1 MSIGLN
7 IRCIRKIT
15 HIKSPIS
22 NITILSPSGAINPDY
37 INGAAERLQK
47 LGYNVVISP
56 HAYGE
61 CGRFSGT
68 DEERLADINN
78 ALQDPSVD
86 AILCARGGYGLQRII
101 DKIDLSTLDSPLS
114 TIIGFSDITALH
126 QLYALHHTPYT
137 IHGLMCKHIATLPE
151 DSEALQLFFR
161 ALAREPLEYILPPH
175 PLNRSGE
182 AQGTLIGGNLS
193 VLYGL
198 QGTPYDL
205 NHVIDAHPEGVIL
218 FIEDIG
224 ERHYHI
230 DRMMNN
236 LRMAGVLSRIKG
248 LVVGQFTDCEPD
260 PGMKISNIKYQIS
273 NIYATIHEAVE
284 AYSYPILFDFPAG
297 HVEDN
302 RPLYLNHPATLIT
315 TGQSASLLQP

>member
-1 MSIGLN
+1 M
-7 IRCIRKIT
+7 
-15 HIKSPIS
+15 
-22 NITILSPSGAINPDY
+22 
-37 INGAAERLQK
+37 
-47 LGYNVVISP
+47 VISP

-101 DKIDLSTLDSPLS
+101 DKIDLSTLDSPLSTLDSPLS

-260 PGMKISNIKYQIS
+260 PGMPLSTFNLQPS
-273 NIYATIHEAVE
+273 TVYATIREAVE